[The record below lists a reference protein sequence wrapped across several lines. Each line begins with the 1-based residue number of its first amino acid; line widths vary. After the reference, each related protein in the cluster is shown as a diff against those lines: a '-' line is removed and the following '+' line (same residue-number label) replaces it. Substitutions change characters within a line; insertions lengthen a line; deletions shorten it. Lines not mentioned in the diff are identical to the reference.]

1 MHFSAVKRDCN
12 PVSHASVTPVPPAG
26 TAEWRAN
33 ALFIVRYTLLTGTE
47 GSPGTPCSVSTP
59 SALSYDKRFPLG
71 DPPRRVCCMLHTQ
84 HRLSHL
90 LEDLRNAM
98 LPMKKRVP
106 GGKSRLETLTWNF
119 GSACA
124 PFTQSA
130 DNLST
135 EGDRRDEKSLSPRSI
150 PKER

>member
-71 DPPRRVCCMLHTQ
+71 DPPPPPAGMLHAAHTTQ
-84 HRLSHL
+84 AVPFIRRFTERDVADEEASSRRKIEARDPDVEFRIRL
-90 LEDLRNAM
+90 
-98 LPMKKRVP
+98 
-106 GGKSRLETLTWNF
+106 
-119 GSACA
+119 
-124 PFTQSA
+124 
-130 DNLST
+130 
-135 EGDRRDEKSLSPRSI
+135 RSI
-150 PKER
+150 RAKR